1 MRKFLKKFSRKED
14 SSSAENEQPIKDS
27 PENRRYK
34 KTNGNNRS
42 AFGDSFLNEKFG
54 TAVNPEPPSKYT
66 SFSPSTEFRLEAE
79 KIHNL
84 KMEKAVVRKIDIRVI
99 PLAAT
104 FFLFSFL
111 DRMNIGNLKVAG
123 LAKDLELSDYDFSLS
138 LTMTFIGYIVIEF
151 PSNIALAKIGAGKFL
166 PSLVVIWGIITI
178 SHAFLTD
185 RTGLYA
191 ARFFLGIAEGGLYP
205 GLILYLSSFYTRT
218 DLQLRIALFYSTTCL
233 AGMCSGFLTYA
244 ITFLDGAL
252 GLAGWS
258 WVFIVEGIITLLTGL
273 FGFFVM
279 ASVPADAKFLT
290 KEEKSIILLRLA
302 RDRCPILGGEPST
315 EKRESISSIK
325 HQLLQSIK
333 SPHVILFCVSFF
345 LAGSN
350 MNSLAYFGPSIVESF
365 GLTRTDTQLLTV
377 PPYAVG
383 LVIILVVSYLSDKYS
398 ARSIAIIFAAT
409 LSATGF
415 SIFYFSQDILT
426 RYGSLF
432 FSISGVYT
440 VMPCLGAWL
449 ENNSEP
455 YTRKAINLALGP
467 MCGNFGGLVTIW
479 VFVLA
484 EKPLYL
490 KPTMINISFSILLI
504 VISILNLSWL
514 MYADR
519 IKIDKREEILRK
531 FYASN
536 NELNI
541 TSERKLY
548 EESWES
554 LGDKHPDFK
563 YTY

>member
-1 MRKFLKKFSRKED
+1 
-14 SSSAENEQPIKDS
+14 
-27 PENRRYK
+27 
-34 KTNGNNRS
+34 
-42 AFGDSFLNEKFG
+42 
-54 TAVNPEPPSKYT
+54 
-66 SFSPSTEFRLEAE
+66 
-79 KIHNL
+79 
-84 KMEKAVVRKIDIRVI
+84 
-99 PLAAT
+99 
-104 FFLFSFL
+104 
-111 DRMNIGNLKVAG
+111 
-123 LAKDLELSDYDFSLS
+123 
-138 LTMTFIGYIVIEF
+138 
-151 PSNIALAKIGAGKFL
+151 
-166 PSLVVIWGIITI
+166 
-178 SHAFLTD
+178 
-185 RTGLYA
+185 
-191 ARFFLGIAEGGLYP
+191 
-205 GLILYLSSFYTRT
+205 
-218 DLQLRIALFYSTTCL
+218 
-233 AGMCSGFLTYA
+233 
-244 ITFLDGAL
+244 
-252 GLAGWS
+252 
-258 WVFIVEGIITLLTGL
+258 
-273 FGFFVM
+273 M

-350 MNSLAYFGPSIVESF
+350 MNSLAYFGPSSK
-365 GLTRTDTQLLTV
+365 TDTQLLTV

-409 LSATGF
+409 LS
-415 SIFYFSQDILT
+415 DILT